1 MGFYSLNDQG
11 WFDGSRAIMQ
21 GIAGYRQKKQQDR
34 ENKWHDDE
42 FGLQRQKLDFDREST
57 QQRNALDQSRFEEDR
72 KNYEINRQLMQKKLG
87 PVTQFDPA
95 QHVKTLPDGT
105 QVIVDPET
113 GTPTK
118 VIEKNPMADLIKGM
132 VTQPGVQ
139 PSMGGGPPPEGTNTV
154 LAPFSGTPELPVQ
167 SPQGAGGP
175 SPVMTG
181 FSSTGGLTFQMRH
194 PIEPDTIV
202 ERDVPGHGKQT
213 FLRSVDPSTGKEK
226 LEPYRVSESS
236 NKIGDEA
243 LNKLNITS
251 LAMSQLPDVE
261 KAVMNAGDAGGPV
274 AGRLAEGMDWIGG
287 TPNEHQRAFNSI
299 GARMLAPI
307 AKGLLGETGALSK
320 DDMVRYAPMLPNY
333 LDTKQ
338 AREEKLAI
346 LRNLLSGQRD
356 NIMQN
361 LKAAGRDTSALETSP
376 SLQPP
381 KPSVQ
386 ALMQDAQRAIRSG
399 ADIEKVK
406 QRLLENGVPPEQ
418 VATLK

>member
-1 MGFYSLNDQG
+1 MPVYSLNDQG

-57 QQRNALDQSRFEEDR
+57 QQRNALDQSRFEEDK

-87 PVTQFDPA
+87 PITQFDPA

-118 VIEKNPMADLIKGM
+118 VIEKNPMVDLIKGM
-132 VTQPGVQ
+132 VTQPGAQ
-139 PSMGGGPPPEGTNTV
+139 PSTGGGLPPEGTNTV

-167 SPQGAGGP
+167 QPQGAGP

-181 FSSTGGLTFQMRH
+181 FSSTGPTFQMRH

-243 LNKLNITS
+243 LNKLNVLS
-251 LAMSQLPDVE
+251 LVMSQLPELE
-261 KAVMNAGDAGGPV
+261 KAINDAGDAGGPL
-274 AGRLAEGMDWIGG
+274 AGRLAGAMDAVGG
-287 TPNEHQRAFNSI
+287 TPNPHQMAFSSLES
-299 GARMLAPI
+299 RMLAPI
-307 AKGLLGETGALSK
+307 AKGVLGETGALSK
-320 DDMVRYAPMLPNY
+320 DDMVRYAPLLPNY
-333 LDTKQ
+333 KDTQ
-338 AREEKLAI
+338 EARQYKLNA
-346 LRNLLSGQRD
+346 LRNLVSEQRD
-356 NIMQN
+356 KTMQN
-361 LKAAGRDTSALETSP
+361 LKATGRDTSALEVSP